1 MEPWIDGLW
10 ESLESVLLTVTGDD
24 SSTATDITFPL
35 SSQPHPHPLTDT
47 DTSASKSDLSSHQ
60 SVSVES
66 GVMPEAEEQTEDVR
80 SSLSDASTQQK
91 TDHTR
96 NNVVQTSSDVCSTDL
111 ASSLRDRLNISP
123 SLSSSSSLSEKRL
136 SSLCADLP
144 SSSPLLESQ
153 SGETVKGWSSVDGG
167 SKRRRS
173 IEEESSMREEV
184 KTPSMEL
191 VSSPLT
197 LPSIQPIFIKVLLK
211 SVSASILLIIHIAII
226 YSGQCKS
233 NDLSIPVVQ

>member
-24 SSTATDITFPL
+24 SNTATDITFPL
-35 SSQPHPHPLTDT
+35 SSQPRPHPLTDT

-66 GVMPEAEEQTEDVR
+66 GVMPEAGKQTEDVR
-80 SSLSDASTQQK
+80 SSLSDTSTQQK

-96 NNVVQTSSDVCSTDL
+96 NVVQTSSDVCTTDL

-123 SLSSSSSLSEKRL
+123 SLSTSSSVSEKRL

-144 SSSPLLESQ
+144 SSSPLLESE
-153 SGETVKGWSSVDGG
+153 SGETVKGRSSVDGG

-173 IEEESSMREEV
+173 IKEESSTREEV

-191 VSSPLT
+191 ASSPLT

-211 SVSASILLIIHIAII
+211 SVSASILLIIHVHIAI
-226 YSGQCKS
+226 
-233 NDLSIPVVQ
+233 L